1 MSYKRTKNCVPIIIA
16 VSIIALA
23 LVTTISFNHSYT
35 AFAVLKKKGGS
46 SGTTTSSS
54 KGNSGGGFTIG
65 GASSSSSATT
75 SNPNTLTK
83 KELSSFISCINTA
96 NKSTEGLTHK
106 IVTNCLDTAKGIT
119 PTTANA
125 ASSST
130 TTGRSSSS
138 SSSPSLSPSGGS
150 ST

>member
-1 MSYKRTKNCVPIIIA
+1 MFYKKYNSYTIWVA
-16 VSIIALA
+16 VSLIALI
-23 LVTTISFNHSYT
+23 LLTTSGFNHSYT
-35 AFAVLKKKGGS
+35 AFAASKKDGS
-46 SGTTTSSS
+46 SSISS
-54 KGNSGGGFTIG
+54 KSSSGGGFTIG
-65 GASSSSSATT
+65 GTSSSSATT
-75 SNPNTLTK
+75 ANPNALTK

-106 IVTNCLDTAKGIT
+106 VATNCLDTAKGIT
-119 PTTANA
+119 PTTAA

-138 SSSPSLSPSGGS
+138 GSSPSLAPSAGS

>member
-1 MSYKRTKNCVPIIIA
+1 MSYKRTKNYTPIIMA
-16 VSIIALA
+16 VVIALA

-35 AFAVLKKKGGS
+35 AFAVSKKS
-46 SGTTTSSS
+46 SGGSSS
-54 KGNSGGGFTIG
+54 KGSTGGGFTIG
-65 GASSSSSATT
+65 GTSSSSSATT
-75 SNPNTLTK
+75 ANPNALTK

-106 IVTNCLDTAKGIT
+106 VVTNCLDTAKGIT
-119 PTTANA
+119 PTTTT

-130 TTGRSSSS
+130 TTGRSSS
-138 SSSPSLSPSGGS
+138 GS